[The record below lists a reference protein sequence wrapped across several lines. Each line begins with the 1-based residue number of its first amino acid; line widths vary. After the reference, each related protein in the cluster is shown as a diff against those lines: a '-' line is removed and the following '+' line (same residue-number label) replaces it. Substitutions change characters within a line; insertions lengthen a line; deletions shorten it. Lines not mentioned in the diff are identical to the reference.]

1 MTMHRF
7 FFGTTGALPARQTAP
22 AGQPFRAI
30 GGAAALA
37 LAGLWAAPGTVLAQ
51 AAPAPAATTPPAS
64 ATAPAAVRPSARTA
78 ASRNNRSGDFILAVV
93 NSELVTSVEVA
104 QRVER
109 AVAEIRRAG
118 GTPPP
123 DDELRK
129 QALEALIDERV
140 QITHARDAG
149 GKVDE
154 ADIDR
159 AVAGVANQNQLTVP
173 QLRERLKE
181 DGMDYQRFRSTLR
194 DQMLVERVREREV
207 LGRVRVSDDEVEQL
221 VAQQQA
227 QQAGEPQLNL
237 AQVLVTVP
245 EGASAEV
252 VAQRQA
258 RAEAAL
264 ARARAGEDFAKVAR
278 ELSEDSN
285 REAGGEIGLRPASR
299 LPDVFVAAVQGLGS
313 GTLRPQLLRS
323 GAGFHVLKVLERQAQ
338 GTPMVTETRARH
350 ILLRVADPAQG
361 PAVLRRMEELR
372 RRIERGEQKFDD
384 AAKALS
390 EDGSAAGGGD
400 LGWAAPGQFV
410 PEFEEA
416 MAKLAPGGI
425 SPPVVSRFGVHLIQ
439 VQERRQT
446 AVDPKVLREQARA
459 QLREQKFEPA
469 VVDWVKE
476 LRLRAYVEL
485 REPPL

>member
-7 FFGTTGALPARQTAP
+7 FSGANRACQARQTAP
-22 AGQPFRAI
+22 AGRPL
-30 GGAAALA
+30 GALGLAAGLA
-37 LAGLWAAPGTVLAQ
+37 VASLWAAPGAAQ
-51 AAPAPAATTPPAS
+51 AQTAPAPAAGS
-64 ATAPAAVRPSARTA
+64 APAVQATPSAVRPVARSAS
-78 ASRNNRSGDFILAVV
+78 SRNNRSGDYILAVV

-104 QRVER
+104 QRMAR
-109 AVAEIRRAG
+109 ASADIRREG
-118 GTPPP
+118 GTVPPE
-123 DDELRK
+123 DALRK
-129 QALEALIDERV
+129 QVLEALIDERV
-140 QITHARDAG
+140 QITHARDVG

-154 ADIDR
+154 ADVDR
-159 AVAGVANQNQLTVP
+159 AVAGVAAQNQLTVP

-181 DGMDYQRFRSTLR
+181 DGMDYPRFRNTLR

-207 LGRVRVSDDEVEQL
+207 LARVRVSDDEVDQFL
-221 VAQQQA
+221 AQQQA
-227 QQAGEPQLNL
+227 QQASEPQLNL
-237 AQVLVTVP
+237 AQILVTVP

-264 ARARAGEDFAKVAR
+264 ARVRGGEDFAKVAR

-285 REAGGEIGLRPASR
+285 REAGGEIGLRPAGR
-299 LPDVFVAAVQGLGS
+299 LPDVFVEAVKGVDAGS
-313 GTLRPQLLRS
+313 VRPQLLRS
-323 GAGFHVLKVLERQAQ
+323 GAGFHVLKVLERQAA
-338 GTPMVTETRARH
+338 GAAMVTETRARH
-350 ILLRVADPAQG
+350 ILLRVPEQAQG
-361 PAVLRRMEELR
+361 QAVLRRMEELR
-372 RRIERGEQKFDD
+372 RRIERGEQKFED
-384 AAKALS
+384 AAKAVS
-390 EDGSAAGGGD
+390 EDGSAQGGGD

-416 MAKLAPGGI
+416 MSKLAPGGL
-425 SPPVVSRFGVHLIQ
+425 SAPVVSRFGVHLIQ
-439 VQERRQT
+439 VLERRQT